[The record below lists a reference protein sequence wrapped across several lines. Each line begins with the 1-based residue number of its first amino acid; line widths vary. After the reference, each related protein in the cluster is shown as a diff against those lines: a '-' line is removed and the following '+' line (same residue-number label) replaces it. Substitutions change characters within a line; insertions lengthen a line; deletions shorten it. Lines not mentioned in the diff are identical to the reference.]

1 MSWQQLTIIEM
12 WFCVLLVIC
21 FYNEEKFIAFE
32 QKVVKIFRDIISI
45 ARAAREQKLSVKE
58 FFKNCYFCA
67 IMEIEEKYPWCQKAE
82 RKFIKDI
89 TLNILCIIIA
99 IGISIFIIQ
108 RWG

>member
-12 WFCVLLVIC
+12 WFCVLLIIC

-32 QKVVKIFRDIISI
+32 QKVVKMFKDIISI
-45 ARAAREQKLSVKE
+45 ARTAKEQKLSVKE
-58 FFKNCYFCA
+58 FFKICYFCV

-82 RKFIKDI
+82 RKLIKDI
-89 TLNILCIIIA
+89 TLNVLCIIIA
-99 IGISIFIIQ
+99 IGISIFAIQ